1 MQRESRPGPAV
12 RVVCDSESSPR
23 QGACSQ
29 VRKPGREKTIG
40 LQAGPSEVQNWL
52 TAEESEDSDKLSCF
66 LAKEELPGLVNSMA
80 GGQREVRKDLD
91 LMDKPSLRVP
101 LSKSVFKPG
110 PFEAVYP
117 SLILSMTYVCIAALF
132 TDNH

>member
-1 MQRESRPGPAV
+1 M
-12 RVVCDSESSPR
+12 VCDSESSPW
-23 QGACSQ
+23 QGACSL
-29 VRKPGREKTIG
+29 VGKPGREKTIG

-66 LAKEELPGLVNSMA
+66 LAKEELPGFVFTSMA
-80 GGQREVRKDLD
+80 GGQRELRKDLA

-117 SLILSMTYVCIAALF
+117 SLILSMTYVCIAALL